1 MHVTHHPRRV
11 FAIDSIASR
20 LDSVSTARDTY
31 HAHRR
36 AGERLA
42 RTTACE
48 STSSRARVCQSRART
63 RARSRRERASHQPQG
78 ATTTREKT
86 TPSVAIID
94 RANARRGR
102 VVDDDDDVARSRA
115 RTHASHTY
123 VFLNAAARAG
133 VNAQVR
139 IAHAIVG
146 DVRTVTPGEARRG
159 TTSAVYC
166 LLEHWSTGAVEQ
178 WSLETRLTR
187 STNRDQRWDEHTTH
201 RRLGRRLGRRTRW
214 GVMMTSRIASSSSS
228 PHARRAIAP
237 VFACVYV
244 YVCVCICVFIIYMY
258 IV

>member
-11 FAIDSIASR
+11 FAIDSIAAR
-20 LDSVSTARDTY
+20 LDSVSTACDTY

-63 RARSRRERASHQPQG
+63 RAGSRRERASHQPQG

-102 VVDDDDDVARSRA
+102 VVDDDDDDDARA

-146 DVRTVTPGEARRG
+146 DVLTVTPGEARRG
-159 TTSAVYC
+159 TTSAVYWSTGA
-166 LLEHWSTGAVEQ
+166 LEQWSTGAVEPGDATD
-178 WSLETRLTR
+178 SI
-187 STNRDQRWDEHTTH
+187 DQ
-201 RRLGRRLGRRTRW
+201 
-214 GVMMTSRIASSSSS
+214 S
-228 PHARRAIAP
+228 
-237 VFACVYV
+237 
-244 YVCVCICVFIIYMY
+244 
-258 IV
+258 